1 MAAFLPRDRA
11 QSYLIDAGAEP
22 VLQVS
27 VGEVFTVETWDCSTG
42 SRLGRGPGQPTAG
55 PTLGAPLVNPL
66 AGPIRVVGAEPG
78 GSVAV
83 EIVDIEIDPEASVV
97 YTSRRGPLAD
107 SREWPD
113 VDRPRTVALRHE
125 PGPSGT
131 MRDGTVRFSQ
141 NVSWP
146 ARPFVGT
153 LAVSPARGAYPSV
166 YAQGPTGGNLDCRDF
181 RAGNTVHLPCE
192 VEGAQLY
199 VGDVHAS
206 QGDMEY
212 VGVAAETAA
221 TVTLRVTYASQL
233 HTPQPRVET
242 PDSVIQLGIGRPLEH
257 ALSTAS
263 TDLLRHLCVEH
274 GMAADDVYL
283 LLSTHPDVRARVY
296 QMLPRMPLQFVAG
309 VEFPRSAVPPP
320 SDASGARL

>member
-1 MAAFLPRDRA
+1 MAACLPRERA
-11 QSYLIDAGAEP
+11 VSYLIDAAAEP
-22 VLQVS
+22 VLEVS
-27 VGEVFTVETWDCSTG
+27 VGETFTIETWDCSTG
-42 SRLGRGPGQPTAG
+42 SRLGKRPVPTSTGPV
-55 PTLGAPLVNPL
+55 LGAPLVNPL
-66 AGPIRVVGAEPG
+66 AGPIRVVGSEPG
-78 GSVAV
+78 GTVAV
-83 EIVDIEIDPEASVV
+83 EILDIEIDPEASVV

-107 SREWPD
+107 SREWPE

-131 MRDGTVRFSQ
+131 MRDGTVRFSSE
-141 NVSWP
+141 VSWL
-146 ARPFVGT
+146 AQPFLGT
-153 LAVSPARGAYPSV
+153 LAVSPARGSYPSV
-166 YAQGPTGGNLDCRDF
+166 YAQGATGGNLDCRDF
-181 RAGNTVHLPCE
+181 CPGNTVHLPCE

-212 VGVAAETAA
+212 IGVAAETAA
-221 TVTLRVTYASQL
+221 TVTLRVTYLPQV

-257 ALSTAS
+257 ALSTAA

-309 VEFPRSAVPPP
+309 VEFPRSAVPSLPE
-320 SDASGARL
+320 L